1 MRLLLGKYRR
11 SLPSRL
17 QVPRDLTK
25 TLAFF
30 YSFQTETRADFQQG
44 YWEECYK
51 GLDGGLTRRLLDE
64 YGCYIGVGPTDDAL
78 RARQVNNSFDLSF
91 FLEVLFEKRD
101 EICRGD
107 GDGTWLGG

>member
-64 YGCYIGVGPTDDAL
+64 YGCI
-78 RARQVNNSFDLSF
+78 
-91 FLEVLFEKRD
+91 
-101 EICRGD
+101 
-107 GDGTWLGG
+107 